1 MPTIHSTRNHAKS
14 LWGLDDK
21 PPMGSWVP
29 GHLRLHPL
37 RIVEKVSVPRALEAD
52 GSLRLFLKARGGG
65 LGSVGNAPVPEAFLI
80 YL

>member
-1 MPTIHSTRNHAKS
+1 MISHP
-14 LWGLDDK
+14 
-21 PPMGSWVP
+21 WVL
-29 GHLRLHPL
+29 GIKLRIHPL

-52 GSLRLFLKARGGG
+52 GSLRLFLKAGGG